1 MKVKDLIS
9 VINYSTNIEIFKFGT
24 SEFYEVDTIP
34 QELCEKEI
42 HSICESKY
50 HNCILTIVLK

>member
-9 VINYSTNIEIFKFGT
+9 VINYSTKIEIFKFGT
-24 SEFYEVDTIP
+24 SKFYEVNAIP
-34 QELCEKEI
+34 QELYEKEI
-42 HSICESKY
+42 HSISESKY

>member
-9 VINYSTNIEIFKFGT
+9 VINYSTKIEIFKFGT
-24 SEFYEVDTIP
+24 SEFYEVNAIP

-42 HSICESKY
+42 HSICESAY
-50 HNCILTIVLK
+50 HNCILAIVLK

>member
-1 MKVKDLIS
+1 MKVKDLIA
-9 VINYSTNIEIFKFGT
+9 VINYSTQIEIFKLGN
-24 SEFYEVDTIP
+24 SKFYEVSAIP

-42 HSICESKY
+42 HSISKSEY